1 MLNKLFKVPTNATR
15 SARAVLI
22 VALVA
27 SALIYGGTTYAAI
40 RHRNAPDANS
50 ATLWRFDYDRDG
62 DIDVDD
68 VDILAGQLAGVTS
81 FLKGHDGCVLVD
93 GRPCR

>member
-1 MLNKLFKVPTNATR
+1 MLNKLFKVPTNRTH
-15 SARAVLI
+15 SARVILTAVI
-22 VALVA
+22 IALSLVWA
-27 SALIYGGTTYAAI
+27 SQTYATI
-40 RHRNAPDANS
+40 SRRNAPDVNS
-50 ATLWRFDYDRDG
+50 ATLWRYDYDKDG

-81 FLKGHDGCVLVD
+81 FLKGHDGCLLVD